1 MFGGL
6 SSPLPLTGDFNK
18 DIETAYT
25 YFQRELNNRQKRP
38 SLFDKQ
44 VFIEAHE
51 QIDGRPQGFWH
62 IISLEEKHR
71 FEILP
76 CVNDQN
82 ISLCS
87 QNCTNSH
94 HTVLI
99 KNESER
105 RNICLLRASR
115 LPWIVDI
122 IRLANRDDS
131 SVSVWFKS
139 ENGHQS
145 GKLYLHYNHAGADYI
160 LIFSAE
166 KHFYR
171 LISAYPVFYS
181 RDKARFEKDA
191 EKYCWSYFERK

>member
-1 MFGGL
+1 M
-6 SSPLPLTGDFNK
+6 PLTGDFDK

-51 QIDGRPQGFWH
+51 QIDGCPQGFWH

-94 HTVLI
+94 HT
-99 KNESER
+99 
-105 RNICLLRASR
+105 
-115 LPWIVDI
+115 
-122 IRLANRDDS
+122 
-131 SVSVWFKS
+131 
-139 ENGHQS
+139 ENGKQS
-145 GKLYLHYNHAGADYI
+145 GKLYLRYNHAGADYI

>member
-1 MFGGL
+1 MG
-6 SSPLPLTGDFNK
+6 
-18 DIETAYT
+18 
-25 YFQRELNNRQKRP
+25 
-38 SLFDKQ
+38 
-44 VFIEAHE
+44 
-51 QIDGRPQGFWH
+51 PQGFWH

-139 ENGHQS
+139 ENGKQS
-145 GKLYLHYNHAGADYI
+145 GKLYLRYNHAGADYI